1 MSIQKGKYFD
11 VKKTKAYF
19 DAMNTEMDK
28 YIANADITNA
38 EYDAFNASESFK
50 GLTANSVKLLVKNR
64 AGLFLNETVKAQKMV
79 KDAQKY
85 TLTTFANIVDSA
97 PNARIEYD
105 TLRTIETDFKEFY
118 NKFRHISHR
127 VDNLSDDLNR
137 EFGYYA
143 NFGKPNAPAVINEFN
158 SFCGG
163 ESDGVGYLSECINKL
178 VRFDEITHEYI
189 TRKEINT
196 HATTISTKAKS
207 VGAALMAPVEK
218 SKQLK
223 DIVVTKISDADVPKN
238 GDGVNGKYAALQK
251 QYGFTDGE
259 MEYLE
264 ENYPGLLSSL
274 YGASM
279 YSTSDAEKI
288 YGVILTKLYDSG
300 IRCYYT
306 ESSRLIENYNLTD
319 DQKKYIENL
328 KSLEGYTYTYY
339 DNDGDPHSVKL
350 TSERVASMQV
360 AAAGLYEYGKSTEFI
375 AGVLGNIAFEGGTGH
390 IENSKYADSEPRYLR
405 ALEHYFE
412 YQTIVSPTEAEIIKG
427 GVFDK
432 NFADKRIYSIDN
444 PEKFLSNLETYRKD
458 AESDN
463 ICGIGMCQ
471 WTTKGR
477 LEDLLKLYGEG
488 QYNFSDTVQ
497 AEVTMLV
504 NELSGE
510 YDNGVDGVD
519 DYCENEYASLDSE
532 EEVRKDAEYFYK
544 NFEIGATDTADNRA
558 DVAYDIYESMV
569 EG

>member
-105 TLRTIETDFKEFY
+105 TLRTIETDFKGFY

-196 HATTISTKAKS
+196 HSTTISTKAKS

-223 DIVVTKISDADVPKN
+223 DIVVAKISDADVPKN
-238 GDGVNGKYAALQK
+238 GGGVNGKYAALQK
-251 QYGFTDGE
+251 QFGFSDKD
-259 MEYLE
+259 MEYLSKY
-264 ENYPGLLSSL
+264 YPGLLSSL
-274 YGASM
+274 DGARR
-279 YSTSDAEKI
+279 YSSSDADVIYNQILRKLEIHGHEAYAEEMTGYDRMDQEKI
-288 YGVILTKLYDSG
+288 NSNAEYIYSYLRDKGWSKEAICGLLGNMDQESG
-300 IRCYYT
+300 INPDVWQFQVNGNRGGYGLVQFTGDDRKEFYKYANDYLKDYISEDYTVPEVFSSLAEEDPQLAINCQLDYLMQSNSWYY
-306 ESSRLIENYNLTD
+306 SS
-319 DQKKYIENL
+319 
-328 KSLEGYTYTYY
+328 GYSGYF
-339 DNDGDPHSVKL
+339 DFSG
-350 TSERVASMQV
+350 
-360 AAAGLYEYGKSTEFI
+360 
-375 AGVLGNIAFEGGTGH
+375 
-390 IENSKYADSEPRYLR
+390 SKYAEQMPDQVMIP
-405 ALEHYFE
+405 FDE
-412 YQTIVSPTEAEIIKG
+412 YQKSEASPACLALIFHAGYERSG
-427 GVFDK
+427 
-432 NFADKRIYSIDN
+432 
-444 PEKFLSNLETYRKD
+444 
-458 AESDN
+458 
-463 ICGIGMCQ
+463 
-471 WTTKGR
+471 
-477 LEDLLKLYGEG
+477 
-488 QYNFSDTVQ
+488 DTVSQ
-497 AEVTMLV
+497 RDER
-504 NELSGE
+504 GE
-510 YDNGVDGVD
+510 SAD
-519 DYCENEYASLDSE
+519 DWY
-532 EEVRKDAEYFYK
+532 EYFK
-544 NFEIGATDTADNRA
+544 D
-558 DVAYDIYESMV
+558 YE
-569 EG
+569 